1 MVCSPLMEVDYMAS
15 ASSFDIVSD
24 FDLQELKN
32 ALDQT
37 EREIGTRYD
46 LKDTKTEI
54 EATDTQLTITTNSEY
69 TLSQVRD
76 LLESKFVRR
85 GLSLKILDYQTEEP
99 ASGARVRQVVK
110 LRKGIPDDLAKKIT
124 KQIRDDFKKVTP
136 QIQGNAVRVQAKSR
150 DDLQAVIASL
160 KEADY
165 PVALQFINYR

>member
-1 MVCSPLMEVDYMAS
+1 MAS

-24 FDLQELKN
+24 FDLQEFKN

-37 EREIGTRYD
+37 ERELGTRYD

-54 EATDTQLTITTNSEY
+54 ESTDTQMTITTNSEY

-150 DDLQAVIASL
+150 DDLQAVSASL

>member
-1 MVCSPLMEVDYMAS
+1 MMCSPLMEVEFMAS
-15 ASSFDIVSD
+15 VSSFDIVSD
-24 FDLQELKN
+24 FDMQELKN

-46 LKDTKTEI
+46 LKGTNTEI
-54 EATDTQLTITTNSEY
+54 ETTDTQLTITTNSEY

-76 LLESKFVRR
+76 LLESKFIRR

-136 QIQGNAVRVQAKSR
+136 QIQGNAVRAQAKSR
-150 DDLQAVIASL
+150 DDLQAVITSL

>member
-1 MVCSPLMEVDYMAS
+1 MAS
-15 ASSFDIVSD
+15 VSSFDIVSD
-24 FDLQELKN
+24 FDMQELKN

-54 EATDTQLTITTNSEY
+54 ESSDTQLTITTNSEY

-160 KEADY
+160 KDADY

>member
-1 MVCSPLMEVDYMAS
+1 MMCSPLMEGDFMAS

-24 FDLQELKN
+24 FDMQELKN

-54 EATDTQLTITTNSEY
+54 ESTDTQLTITTNSES

-150 DDLQAVIASL
+150 DDLQAVITSL
-160 KEADY
+160 KDADY